1 MSVIWIPNVSEGRD
15 ERVIGELVDAVS
27 DEGVRVLDVHSDVS
41 HNRSVIT
48 ATGDDGPLVAGAVAL
63 AHRAKELIDLDQQ
76 RGTHPRVGVL
86 DVCPFVPLDV
96 TMSVAVQLARAGAE
110 RIAHEAEIP
119 VYLYGEAARRPA
131 TRSLPDIRRGGL
143 EALIQ
148 RADRDLPP
156 DIGSREIDPRVGV
169 VCVGARGPLIAFNV
183 WLDAPLDTARRVA
196 QIVRSAS
203 VRALGM
209 QMASGETQVSMN
221 LIDPETTGI
230 DDVVEEIE
238 GSLTD
243 QEGRI
248 VATEI
253 VGLVPE
259 RFLPNPDAKA
269 ARLLR
274 EPGRSLESELAK
286 S

>member
-1 MSVIWIPNVSEGRD
+1 MSVIWIPNVSEGRN
-15 ERVIGELVDAVS
+15 ERVIGGLVDAVS
-27 DEGVRVLDVHSDVS
+27 GEGVRVLDVHSDVS

-48 ATGDDGPLVAGAVAL
+48 ATGNDDALVAGAVAL
-63 AHRAKELIDLDQQ
+63 AHRAKELIDL
-76 RGTHPRVGVL
+76 RRHHGTHPRVGVL
-86 DVCPFVPLDV
+86 DVCPFVPSDV
-96 TMSVAVQLARAGAE
+96 MMSVAVQIARTCAE
-110 RIAHEAEIP
+110 GIAHEAQIP
-119 VYLYGEAARRPA
+119 VYLYGEAAQRPE
-131 TRSLPDIRRGGL
+131 TRSLPDIRRRGL

-148 RADRDLPP
+148 RADDLPP
-156 DIGSREIDPRVGV
+156 DAGPREIDPRTGV

-183 WLDAPLDTARRVA
+183 WLDASLDTARGVA
-196 QIVRSAS
+196 RIVRSAS

-209 QMASGETQVSMN
+209 QMDSGETQVSMN
-221 LIDPETTGI
+221 LIDPERTGI
-230 DDVVEEIE
+230 DDVVSQIE
-238 GSLTD
+238 GSLAD
-243 QEGRI
+243 REGRI